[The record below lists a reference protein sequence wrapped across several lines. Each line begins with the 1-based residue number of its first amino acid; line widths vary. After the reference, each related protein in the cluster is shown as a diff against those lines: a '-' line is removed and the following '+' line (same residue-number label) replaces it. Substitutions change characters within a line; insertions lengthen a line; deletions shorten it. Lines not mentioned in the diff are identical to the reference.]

1 LKGAD
6 TQFQKTAVENRIWR
20 INKYSF
26 ARNTFFSNINNDFF
40 SELSV
45 KNEFIWLLSNEHREI
60 CKNLAN
66 FIATCLSIRD
76 LSDK

>member
-1 LKGAD
+1 MKGAD